1 MPRIREYYITLSAC
15 HNSIGLVFHF
25 CRRGWLGPA
34 AKGEG
39 GGGGTGGS
47 DGGFA
52 EHIRELDR

>member
-39 GGGGTGGS
+39 GGVPGGATVALLS
-47 DGGFA
+47 TLESWTA
-52 EHIRELDR
+52 S